1 MLPDLGQ
8 DGAGGAGPHVVELP
22 EQRLLDLPI
31 ARPEALGPVGVPPR
45 DRRAHRQE
53 RPLRQR
59 ELQRRA
65 DVVAGQALVVDLDVA
80 GAVVADDAGVLAAG
94 GEVERQRPELG
105 QGAVVLDARPA
116 ADRLRVDVAVE
127 DLVDAVG
134 PADRVA
140 PAERARHVALVVAGA
155 QRRVVEVHLVLLLDR
170 HVAEVVDGAPGLEP
184 AGETLHHV
192 GADLE
197 ALAGRLG
204 DLRAALLERARALVE
219 AIHAELAV
227 RPRRRDVAVLAAV
240 ALAGPGEPVVHHGQI
255 LAPVDGPEEGVAERR
270 AADGRRAVDR
280 QQEAGR
286 AVLLVDRVVHRRDVE
301 QRHVLDLEDGV
312 LQHGAL
318 VDGQRDRAG
327 GDFPARRRL
336 DAGRER
342 ALVDAVPVHADLL
355 DRLAVEERVGLLAA
369 EEALVDLVAD
379 RRRAEG
385 VEERPRARPGVEVG
399 LVGGDP
405 ARRRDEHH
413 VADGD
418 QAVLV
423 VVVVGDVGREAD
435 ALGHQLDLDRARVA
449 DVVEAETFLA
459 GGGAETD
466 VGRRRAPRAPGRRR
480 PARPRGRRG
489 ARRARARARGNQR
502 ARRRRI
508 ALPCG
513 SAPRFERV
521 RPGRSASDGP
531 ASNGSGRPRSG

>member
-1 MLPDLGQ
+1 MLEALGVAGVRRLPDLGE
-8 DGAGGAGPHVVELP
+8 DGTGDAGPHVVELT
-22 EQRLLDLPI
+22 EDRFLDLPEVG
-31 ARPEALGPVGVPPR
+31 AEALVPVGVPPR

-59 ELQRRA
+59 ELQRGA
-65 DVVAGQALVVDLDVA
+65 DVVAGEALIVDLDVA
-80 GAVVADDAGVLAAG
+80 GAVVADDVGVLAVG
-94 GEVERQRPELG
+94 GEVEGQRSELG
-105 QGAVVLDARPA
+105 QGPVVLDARPA

-140 PAERARHVALVVAGA
+140 AAERARHVALVVAGA
-155 QRRVVEVHLVLLLDR
+155 QRRVVEVHLILLLDR
-170 HVAEVVDGAPGLEP
+170 HVAEVVDAAAGPEP
-184 AGETLHHV
+184 AGEALHDV

-204 DLRAALLERARALVE
+204 DGRAVRLERARALVQ

-240 ALAGPGEPVVHHGQI
+240 ALAGPGEPVVHHREV
-255 LAPVDGPEEGVAERR
+255 LAPVDGPEKGVAEGG
-270 AADGRRAVDR
+270 AADGRRAVDG

-318 VDGQRDRAG
+318 VDGQRDRVRG
-327 GDFPARRRL
+327 HFPARRRL

-342 ALVDAVPVHADLL
+342 ALVDPVPVHADLL
-355 DRLAVEERVGLLAA
+355 DRLAVEERVRLLAA
-369 EEALVDLVAD
+369 EIALVDLVAD
-379 RRRAEG
+379 RRRPEG

-405 ARRRDEHH
+405 ARRCDEHH

-423 VVVVGDVGREAD
+423 VEVVGDVGREAD
-435 ALGHQLDLDRARVA
+435 ALRHELDLDRARVA
-449 DVVEAETFLA
+449 DVVQAEALLTR
-459 GGGAETD
+459 GGAEAD
-466 VGRRRAPRAPGRRR
+466 VGGRGRRRRRLRAGT
-480 PARPRGRRG
+480 
-489 ARRARARARGNQR
+489 
-502 ARRRRI
+502 
-508 ALPCG
+508 
-513 SAPRFERV
+513 
-521 RPGRSASDGP
+521 
-531 ASNGSGRPRSG
+531 